1 LSPRSNQLALAVDS
15 LPGKQIDGVWFR
27 HQASNWRYSSPGAG
41 ARSHGGRWNPAQSFP
56 TLYLAEDDGVAFAEL
71 QRLADK
77 NGISPSDM
85 LPRDLLSY
93 DVELEDVIDL
103 RELEAQETV
112 GLKDIEG
119 ELTPLKLCQD
129 IGAVANHLGREGVLA
144 PSAAGSGLTLAVFIE
159 RLGPTSRCSLSDTQT
174 WDPLSDA

>member
-1 LSPRSNQLALAVDS
+1 MSPRSNQLALAVDS
-15 LPGKQIDGVWFR
+15 LPGKHIDGVWFR

-71 QRLADK
+71 QRLAKK

-93 DVELEDVIDL
+93 EVDLEDVIDL
-103 RELEAQETV
+103 RSEEAQETV
-112 GLKDIEG
+112 GLGRIGD
-119 ELTPLKLCQD
+119 ELAPVTLCQE

-144 PSAAGSGLTLAVFIE
+144 PSATGSGLTLAVFIE
-159 RLGPTSRCSLSDTQT
+159 RLGPSSRCQLADTQT
-174 WDPLSDA
+174 WDPPAST